1 MENLVPNL
9 ENDNRF
15 IGLIDMDCYYAQVE
29 MKKHGIDP
37 SIPVGIQQWTAII
50 AMNYAAKGAGVNR
63 TMNVYEALEV
73 CPECIFV
80 HISTVEVR
88 PEWKLKTKK

>member
-37 SIPVGIQQWTAII
+37 SIPVGI
-50 AMNYAAKGAGVNR
+50 
-63 TMNVYEALEV
+63 
-73 CPECIFV
+73 
-80 HISTVEVR
+80 
-88 PEWKLKTKK
+88 